1 VTYNV
6 PYRKLLTGRTKQEDI
21 EEDPY
26 VPVLAL
32 SNVSAKKRRKLPW
45 QHLDSMDAC
54 ISLCGL
60 SRHHQGGNLFLLRSL
75 AITRSNCGQEYT
87 PIVKGGIM

>member
-32 SNVSAKKRRKLPW
+32 SNVSAINTPEVT
-45 QHLDSMDAC
+45 
-54 ISLCGL
+54 
-60 SRHHQGGNLFLLRSL
+60 L
-75 AITRSNCGQEYT
+75 AT
-87 PIVKGGIM
+87 P